1 MHLLDPVKC
10 HQSIRDWLKLYSKQS
25 GTSSISNGSQG
36 MRFVEIADRR
46 ANFRKERL
54 KEIFPNAILHE
65 ISGTNLR
72 GLSQVEEVYDTIL
85 ISVDDIQRLRVALN
99 PCGKL
104 LINNKI
110 SFAYT
115 SNASCLERA
124 RLLRMGFDDVF
135 TNKTSE
141 DEILI
146 RIESIKRR
154 YADVKN
160 AIEGENEVK
169 NFLSRFSLKPL
180 CGQQLS
186 IFYNLIKNCG
196 KVVRY
201 NDLASYDFLEGAYRL
216 ESLRVNISQ
225 MRKILRG
232 CEIIGIPNEGYL
244 LNVTESANLEKKA
257 S

>member
-1 MHLLDPVKC
+1 MHLLDPVQC
-10 HQSIRDWLKLYSKQS
+10 HQSIRDWLKLYPKQS
-25 GTSSISNGSQG
+25 GTASISNGSQG
-36 MRFVEIADRR
+36 MRFVEIADRH
-46 ANFRKERL
+46 AIFRKERL
-54 KEIFPNAILHE
+54 TEIFPNAILHE

-72 GLSQVEEVYDTIL
+72 GLSQVEEAYEAIL
-85 ISVDDIQRLRVALN
+85 VSVDDIQRLRFALN

-115 SNASCLERA
+115 SSASCLERA

-135 TNKTSE
+135 TNKMMQE
-141 DEILI
+141 EVLL

-154 YADVKN
+154 YSDIK
-160 AIEGENEVK
+160 IELENEAQVK
-169 NFLSRFSLKPL
+169 NFLSGFSLRPL
-180 CGQQLS
+180 CGQQFS

-196 KVVRY
+196 KVLRY
-201 NDLASYDFLEGAYRL
+201 NDLASYDFLEATYRL

-244 LNVTESANLEKKA
+244 LNVTESGNLEKKA